1 MSSDNEDRTKL
12 RIPGQ
17 AAPAPAAPPPRAAP
31 PPPPQAPPPP
41 PQAAAAPAPAPRAA
55 GPAPSGPPAGA
66 EQSLAAAAFAAS
78 QFRILGAHNPLLEA
92 ALPLL
97 LLATRIRGTSEAP
110 RVDQLQ
116 RRIAEEVQRF
126 EGAARE
132 SQVGQD
138 DLMAARYALCTT
150 IDEFVLNT
158 PWGAH
163 SAWAS
168 QPLLYLFH
176 REGFGGE
183 KFFQIIER
191 TSREPARYA
200 QLLELLHA
208 CLAIGFEGRY
218 RLDAQGPARLTEI
231 QRDLYERI
239 RSQRGALPREL
250 SVEWAGIKD
259 DRPRLVRYVP
269 LWVVGTVT
277 LAIVVLAYIGFRA
290 ALGSAAAPV
299 NASLAAIGTE
309 PMYVPSMQ
317 AAVGPRLVELLQ
329 PEIRA
334 QRLEVVENG
343 TRTTIRLLSSADL
356 FGSGSATVNADTL
369 PTLRAIAAAVNKV
382 PGRLMVVGHT
392 DDQPLKSLRFSDN
405 YELSRARA
413 QAVADV
419 LRPLLDRSGGIESV
433 GRGPDQPI
441 ATPVDRPENRA
452 RNRRVEI
459 VHQAGL

>member
-1 MSSDNEDRTKL
+1 V
-12 RIPGQ
+12 
-17 AAPAPAAPPPRAAP
+17 APPPSAYRQ
-31 PPPPQAPPPP
+31 PPPQAG
-41 PQAAAAPAPAPRAA
+41 PAPA
-55 GPAPSGPPAGA
+55 GPEA
-66 EQSLAAAAFAAS
+66 SLAAAAFSAS

-97 LLATRIRGTSEAP
+97 LLATRIRGTSDAP

-126 EGAARE
+126 EATARE

-138 DLMAARYALCTT
+138 DLTAARYALCTT
-150 IDEFVLNT
+150 LDEFVLNT

-163 SAWAS
+163 SAWAT

-176 REGFGGE
+176 KEGFGGD

-200 QLLELLHA
+200 NLLELMHA
-208 CLAIGFEGRY
+208 CLGIGFEGRY

-239 RSQRGALPREL
+239 RSQRGTLPREL
-250 SVEWAGIKD
+250 SVEWAGVTD
-259 DRPRLVRYVP
+259 NRPRLVRYVP
-269 LWVVGTVT
+269 LWVVATAT
-277 LAIVVLAYIGFRA
+277 LAVVVLSYIGFRA
-290 ALGSAAAPV
+290 ALGSAATPV
-299 NASLAAIGTE
+299 NAALAAIGTE
-309 PMYVPSMQ
+309 PMYVPTLQPTS
-317 AAVGPRLVELLQ
+317 GPRLIELLA

-334 QRLEVVENG
+334 QQLEVVENG
-343 TRTTIRLLSSADL
+343 GRTTIRLLHNAEL
-356 FGSGSATVNADTL
+356 FASGSASINADTL
-369 PTLRAIAAAVNKV
+369 PTLRAVAAAVNKV

-392 DDQPLKSLRFSDN
+392 DDQPLRSLKFADN

-419 LRPLLDRSGGIESV
+419 LRPLLDRSGGVESV
-433 GRGPDQPI
+433 GRGPDLPLV
-441 ATPVDRPENRA
+441 TPVDRPENRV